1 VCLWCIRPTWE
12 TFIICSCLITD
23 VSEPQFREYKRQ
35 IASKTSELRNKAG
48 DAVANVLPEFK
59 GRNIGNANLIA
70 TYYAAA
76 ASTFGGNIDLVS
88 MEQVDDSTVRYTVHV
103 EGITRNNARARSFLS
118 SGNGL
123 ASYVVDNISAE
134 NVEVVT
140 ERVLI
145 DTYEAVILIEE

>member
-1 VCLWCIRPTWE
+1 VWGI
-12 TFIICSCLITD
+12 D

-35 IASKTSELRNKAG
+35 IASKTSELRNMAG
-48 DAVANVLPEFK
+48 DALADVLPEFK
-59 GRNIGNANLIA
+59 DRNIGNANLIA

-76 ASTFGGNIDLVS
+76 ASVFGGNTDLVN
-88 MEQVDDSTVRYTVHV
+88 MEQVDESTVRYTVHV
-103 EGITRNNARARSFLS
+103 EGITRNNARARSFLT

-145 DTYEAVILIEE
+145 DTYEAVILVEE